1 MISDKLLSGSG
12 RRLENNDQK
21 KEPKGIFGNMF
32 EAIPSI
38 LILAGLFAK
47 SMLDVTSLFDF
58 AAGLV
63 AFFFVIVCVLIFIFV
78 YDNLRRQKRTTSATV
93 P

>member
-1 MISDKLLSGSG
+1 MISDKLLSASHN
-12 RRLENNDQK
+12 RL
-21 KEPKGIFGNMF
+21 GITVQQAAGEFGMF
-32 EAIPSI
+32 EVMLLFVSGI
-38 LILAGLFAK
+38 L
-47 SMLDVTSLFDF
+47 SQSRLDVTSLFDF

-78 YDNLRRQKRTTSATV
+78 YDNLRRERKTASTTV